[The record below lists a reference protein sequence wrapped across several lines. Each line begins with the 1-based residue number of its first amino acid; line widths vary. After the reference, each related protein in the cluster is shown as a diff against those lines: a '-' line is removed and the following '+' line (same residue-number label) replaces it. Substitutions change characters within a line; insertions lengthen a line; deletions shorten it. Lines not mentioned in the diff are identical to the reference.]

1 MRRLQSLTISCVF
14 LLAGSVAFAADFPPV
29 SDLPVQA
36 ELPDPLVMFDGSRVT
51 TKEQWEQKRRPEL
64 QALFQHYM
72 YGYLPAAT
80 EVQSKVVAEKK
91 DLFGGKA
98 SWKSVTLTYG
108 PQGTPPLSLLV
119 VTPNR
124 TEGTPPVFVG
134 INFCGNHTVL
144 SDPAVPMTKAWYR
157 GACPG
162 CEDNV
167 PTEQGRGGQKDV
179 WNAEMIIDR
188 GYALATF
195 YYGDVD
201 PDKSTNDFT
210 DGVHPHFFKP
220 DQTEPGRH
228 DWGAI
233 SAWAYGIHRAIDY
246 LETDDTLDTQR
257 LALVGHS
264 RLGKTTLLAGALDER
279 IKVVIPHQAGCGGTA
294 PNRFNVGESVQ
305 RINTSFPHW
314 FSDTFPDFNKQ
325 VERLPFD
332 QHCLA
337 ALCAP
342 RAVLYSNA
350 QEDQWADPNGQFN
363 MLKAADPVYQFLGVD
378 GLQPG
383 AKPEMGKL
391 IDSRLGYYIRPGK
404 HSMNAD
410 DWKVFL
416 DFADK
421 HLE

>member
-1 MRRLQSLTISCVF
+1 MRSLLSLTVF
-14 LLAGSVAFAADFPPV
+14 CTYLLVVSATLAADFPPV
-29 SDLPVQA
+29 SELPVQPN
-36 ELPDPLVMFDGSRVT
+36 LPDPLVMFDGSRVT
-51 TKEQWEQKRRPEL
+51 TKQQWEEKRRPEL
-64 QALFQHYM
+64 KALFQHYM
-72 YGYLPAAT
+72 YGYLPAPTPVKAT
-80 EVQSKVVAEKK
+80 KTASNNR
-91 DLFGGKA
+91 LFEGKA
-98 SWKSVTLTYG
+98 AWKSMTLHYG
-108 PQGTPPLSLLV
+108 PVGTPPLELLLI
-119 VTPNR
+119 TPKKQ
-124 TEGTPPVFVG
+124 GSPPPVFVG

-144 SDPAVPMTKAWYR
+144 DDPAIPLTKSWYR
-157 GACPG
+157 GRCPG

-167 PTEQGRGGQKDV
+167 ATEQGRGGQVDA
-179 WNAEMIIDR
+179 WNVEMIIDR

-210 DGVHPHFFKP
+210 DGIQPHFFNKG
-220 DQTEPGRH
+220 QTEPAKH

-233 SAWAYGIHRAIDY
+233 SAWAYGVHRVIDY
-246 LETDDTLDTQR
+246 LETDKSVDTDR

-279 IKVVIPHQAGCGGTA
+279 IKVIIPHQAGCGGTA
-294 PNRFNVGESVQ
+294 PNRFNVGESVE

-314 FSDTFPDFNKQ
+314 FNDSFTEFNQQ

-350 QEDQWADPNGQFN
+350 QEDEWADPYGQFN

-378 GLQPG
+378 GLEKG

-391 IDSRLGYYIRPGK
+391 ISSRLGFYIRAGK
-404 HSMNAD
+404 HSMSTE

-416 DFADK
+416 DFADHFLK
-421 HLE
+421 